1 MRILFALVAA
11 AGLLCAADAKYGK
24 PLTLKQP
31 IPLATLLAHA
41 DDYNG
46 KTVQVKAKIT
56 EVCQA
61 MGCWL
66 EMVNE
71 DGQHIRFQAHE
82 AGIEF
87 PKDSAGRTV
96 IAEGKFVKSELSREA
111 ATAQAKEDAKDR
123 GKTFDPS
130 SVKPGF
136 TYEIEG
142 AGAVMLSQ

>member
-1 MRILFALVAA
+1 MRILLALVAA
-11 AGLLCAADAKYGK
+11 AGLLSAADSKYGK
-24 PLTLKQP
+24 TLTLKQP

-56 EVCQA
+56 DVCQA

-66 EMVNE
+66 ELVNE
-71 DGQHIRFQAHE
+71 DGQHIHFEAHE

-87 PKDSAGRTV
+87 PKDSAGRMAIV
-96 IAEGKFVKSELSREA
+96 EGKFVKSELSREA
-111 ATAQAKEDAKDR
+111 AIEKAKEEAKDK
-123 GKTFDPS
+123 GKSFDPS

-136 TYEIEG
+136 NYEIEG
-142 AGAVMLSQ
+142 AGAILLSK

>member
-1 MRILFALVAA
+1 
-11 AGLLCAADAKYGK
+11 
-24 PLTLKQP
+24 
-31 IPLATLLAHA
+31 
-41 DDYNG
+41 
-46 KTVQVKAKIT
+46 VKAKIT

-66 EMVNE
+66 ELVNE
-71 DGQHIRFQAHE
+71 DGQHLHFEAHE

-111 ATAQAKEDAKDR
+111 ALAKAKEDAKDK
-123 GKTFDPS
+123 GKTFDPD

-142 AGAVMLSQ
+142 SGALLLSK

>member
-11 AGLLCAADAKYGK
+11 AGLLGAADTKFGK
-24 PLTLKQP
+24 PLTVKQP

-56 EVCQA
+56 DVCQA

-66 EMVNE
+66 ELVNE
-71 DGQHIRFQAHE
+71 DGQHLRFEAHE

-87 PKDSAGRTV
+87 PKDSAGRMV
-96 IAEGKFVKSELSREA
+96 IAEGKFVKSELSHEA
-111 ATAQAKEDAKDR
+111 AVAKAKEDAKDK
-123 GKTFDPS
+123 GKTFDAAN
-130 SVKPGF
+130 VKPGF
-136 TYEIEG
+136 SYEIEG
-142 AGAVMLSQ
+142 SGAVLLSQ

>member
-11 AGLLCAADAKYGK
+11 AGLLGAADTKYGK
-24 PLTLKQP
+24 PLTLKEP

-56 EVCQA
+56 DVCQA

-66 EMVNE
+66 ELVNE
-71 DGQHIRFQAHE
+71 DGQHLRYEAHE

-87 PKDSAGRTV
+87 PKDSAGQMV
-96 IAEGKFVKSELSREA
+96 VAEGKFVKSELSREA
-111 ATAQAKEDAKDR
+111 AVARAREDAKDK
-123 GKTFDPS
+123 GKAFDPD

-142 AGAVMLSQ
+142 SGALLLSK

>member
-11 AGLLCAADAKYGK
+11 AGLLGAADTKYGK
-24 PLTLKQP
+24 PLTLKEP

-56 EVCQA
+56 DVCQA

-66 EMVNE
+66 ELVNE
-71 DGQHIRFQAHE
+71 DGQHLRYEAHE

-87 PKDSAGRTV
+87 PKDSAGRMV
-96 IAEGKFVKSELSREA
+96 VAEGKFVKSELSREA
-111 ATAQAKEDAKDR
+111 AVARAREDAKDK
-123 GKTFDPS
+123 GKAFDPD

-142 AGAVMLSQ
+142 SGALLLSK

>member
-1 MRILFALVAA
+1 MRILFVLVAV
-11 AGLLCAADAKYGK
+11 AGLLCAADTKYGK
-24 PLTLKQP
+24 PLTMKQP

-46 KTVQVKAKIT
+46 KTVQVKAKVT

-66 EMVNE
+66 ELVNE
-71 DGQHIRFQAHE
+71 DGQHIRFEAHE
-82 AGIEF
+82 SGIEF
-87 PKDSAGRTV
+87 PKDSAGRIV

-111 ATAQAKEDAKDR
+111 AIAQAKEDAKDK

-130 SVKPGF
+130 SVKAGF
-136 TYEIEG
+136 TYEI
-142 AGAVMLSQ
+142 